1 MLYCWRL
8 IPAKVPVTV
17 AIDPAMLLIVKSLGS
32 KFGFFNLK
40 FNLTLKP
47 NNTLAGRVVRLIF
60 HTIGCHEMSSR
71 CLCRCQTRI

>member
-32 KFGFFNLK
+32 KFGFFK
-40 FNLTLKP
+40 FNLNLKP
-47 NNTLAGRVVRLIF
+47 NNTLAGRVVRLYFIPSDV
-60 HTIGCHEMSSR
+60 MK
-71 CLCRCQTRI
+71 